1 MGILTPSGFGP
12 VKTLDERASWVS
24 GKFLSPEGNLISSPR
39 ALEWLY
45 QRRSFGSVKF
55 TGKNDGFDCTS
66 KSTYTLT
73 FGTGDEAALQRA
85 GRYVPRPYLTSITT
99 KNQGSG
105 DISDIAMWDI
115 SFEYVVYS
123 QADFNAATTAFMIPG
138 NFVDVTF
145 GWNNGFGQ
153 VSIKEAVIYNFGWTY
168 NLDGSWTCTASAL
181 AKTATA
187 GGFVITPS
195 SKPITSKDAS
205 GAETEYFGIG
215 AKLQAKVDGALK
227 LGRDPDT
234 GGITNDGLEEGQA
247 KANGPYGVIKIQKE
261 ASSWEMVTS
270 FGSAN
275 EIVVSFVQLK
285 EIVSFLVSESKM
297 APTAKIVSSEATFV
311 NNFLLKSAD
320 PSRILM
326 PSRGANYKETGGSV
340 NDFSAIGGTFGKVED
355 IWISTGLII
364 EIENKLLERKKEGEQ
379 ASYTV
384 HQFMS
389 QLLKEIETETG
400 SVVNCYLQSD
410 PQSSGVK
417 TYTIVNRHNDIGDET
432 KVGYT
437 FKTLTPNSIIK
448 GISMSSNLDAEMS
461 AIAYTGGSGKYPSK
475 AINNVF
481 NCISKADKQRA
492 ADAKADADAGVETT
506 DKGSNFRLKQKISQ
520 MGNNYNSNEVSDFRS
535 ILREHFMTKLFPSAK
550 SIPYSINLSVT
561 FDGVDGIQFFNTF
574 TVDNLPGGFGD
585 VFFAVGEIEHSVSDG
600 NWDTTIVG
608 YMMINT

>member
-1 MGILTPSGFGP
+1 MLTPGGFGAAG
-12 VKTLDERASWVS
+12 TLNARESWVA
-24 GKFLSPEGNLISSPR
+24 GNSVSAR
-39 ALEWLY
+39 ALEWLH
-45 QRRSFGSVKF
+45 QRRCFGSVSF
-55 TGKNDGFDCTS
+55 TGDNDGFDCKS
-66 KSTYTLT
+66 ESTYTLT

-123 QADFNAATTAFMIPG
+123 QSDFNAATTAFMIPG

-215 AKLQAKVDGALK
+215 AKLQALVDGALG

-285 EIVSFLVSESKM
+285 EVVSFLVSTAM
-297 APTAKIVSSEATFV
+297 APNGKIVSNEATFV
-311 NNFLLKSAD
+311 YNSALKSAD

-326 PSRGANYKETGGSV
+326 PGLGANYKTTGGSV
-340 NDFSAIGGTFGKVED
+340 NDFSAIGGTIGKVED

-384 HQFMS
+384 HQFMG

-417 TYTIVNRHNDIGDET
+417 IYTIVNRHNDIKGS
-432 KVGYT
+432 KGAGYT

-461 AIAYTGGSGKYPSK
+461 AIAYTGGSGKYPNN
-475 AINNVF
+475 AIKNVF

-535 ILREHFMTKLFPSAK
+535 ILREHFMSKLFPSGK

>member
-1 MGILTPSGFGP
+1 MAMLNLGGFGAEGA
-12 VKTLDERASWVS
+12 LNERESWIAGES
-24 GKFLSPEGNLISSPR
+24 RNPR
-39 ALEWLY
+39 ALEWLH

-55 TGKNDGFDCTS
+55 TGANDGFECKAEAYS
-66 KSTYTLT
+66 LS
-73 FGTGDEAALQRA
+73 FGTGDEAALKRA
-85 GRYVPRPYLTSITT
+85 GRYVPRPHLTSITT

-145 GWNNGFGQ
+145 GWNNEFGSI
-153 VSIKEAVIYNFGWTY
+153 SIKQAGIYNFSWTY
-168 NLDGSWTCTASAL
+168 NLDGSWTCNASAL

-187 GGFVITPS
+187 GGFVVKPS
-195 SKPITSKDAS
+195 SKPISSKDES

-215 AKLQAKVDGALK
+215 AWLQAKVDDALK

-285 EIVSFLVSESKM
+285 EIVSYLVSSKM

-379 ASYTV
+379 ASYTA

-417 TYTIVNRHNDIGDET
+417 IYTIVNRHNDIKGS
-432 KVGYT
+432 KGPVYT

-461 AIAYTGGSGKYPSK
+461 AIAYTGGSGKYPNN
-475 AINNVF
+475 AIKKVF
-481 NCISKADKQRA
+481 NCSPKNENGSD
-492 ADAKADADAGVETT
+492 DALDDT
-506 DKGSNFRLKQKISQ
+506 DKVLKDKIKQ
-520 MGNNYNSNEVSDFRS
+520 MGNNYNLNEVSDFRS
-535 ILREHFMTKLFPSAK
+535 ILRKHFMSKVFPSGK

>member
-1 MGILTPSGFGP
+1 MGMLTPGGFGAAG
-12 VKTLDERASWVS
+12 TLNARESWVA
-24 GKFLSPEGNLISSPR
+24 GNSVSAR
-39 ALEWLY
+39 ALEWLH
-45 QRRSFGSVKF
+45 QRRCFGSVSF
-55 TGKNDGFDCTS
+55 TGKNDGFDCKAKAYS
-66 KSTYTLT
+66 LS
-73 FGTGDEAALQRA
+73 FGTGDEAALKRA
-85 GRYVPRPYLTSITT
+85 GRYVPRPHLTSITT

-105 DISDIAMWDI
+105 DISDITMWDI
-115 SFEYVVYS
+115 SFEYIVYS
-123 QADFNAATTAFMIPG
+123 SGDFDAATAAFMIPG
-138 NFVDVTF
+138 NFVNVEF
-145 GWNNGFGQ
+145 GWTNGFGK
-153 VSIKEAVIYNFGWTY
+153 VSIKEAGIYNFSWTY
-168 NLDGSWTCTASAL
+168 NLDGSWTCNASAL

-187 GGFVITPS
+187 GGFVIKPS
-195 SKPITSKDAS
+195 AVSSTAKDPS
-205 GAETEYFGIG
+205 GAEANYYGIG
-215 AKLQAKVDGALK
+215 AKLQALTDQALG
-227 LGRDPDT
+227 LGRDE
-234 GGITNDGLEEGQA
+234 GGGVTNDGLEEGQA
-247 KANGPYGVIKIQKE
+247 RASGVYGVIKLQKE
-261 ASSWEMVTS
+261 AGAWEMLLS
-270 FGSAN
+270 AGSAN

-285 EIVSFLVSESKM
+285 AIVSFLNASAM
-297 APTAKIVSSEATFV
+297 GTNGKIVSSEATFLQ
-311 NNFLLKSAD
+311 NFLLKSAD
-320 PSRILM
+320 PTRILM
-326 PSRGANYKETGGSV
+326 PGRGANYKETGGSV

-364 EIENKLLERKKEGEQ
+364 EVENKLLERKKEGEQ

-400 SVVNCYLQSD
+400 SVVNSYLQSD

-461 AIAYTGGSGKYPSK
+461 AIAYTGGGGKYPSN
-475 AINNVF
+475 AIKNVF
-481 NCISKADKQRA
+481 NCTPKEINGA
-492 ADAKADADAGVETT
+492 AGALENTNQG
-506 DKGSNFRLKQKISQ
+506 LKEKIKQ
-520 MGNNYNSNEVSDFRS
+520 MGDNYNSNEVSDFRT
-535 ILREHFMTKLFPSAK
+535 ILRKHFMSKLFPAGK
-550 SIPYSINLSVT
+550 SIPYAINLSVT